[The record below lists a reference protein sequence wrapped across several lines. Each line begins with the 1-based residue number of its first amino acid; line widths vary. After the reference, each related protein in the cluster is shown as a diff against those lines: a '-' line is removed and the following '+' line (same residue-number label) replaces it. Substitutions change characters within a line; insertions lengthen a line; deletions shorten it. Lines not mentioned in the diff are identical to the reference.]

1 MDDRDRA
8 APVALARHA
17 PVPELVIDLPLGLR
31 PVAERDL
38 LQPARDLL
46 FRLLDR
52 QPIEKARID
61 HHPIAVIGGPIDD
74 EIGGIELGRAHHRR
88 HAEAIGADKIEIA
101 LVVGRAAE
109 NRARAVFHQNEIGDI
124 DRQAPAGV
132 ERVMNL
138 EAGVVAP
145 LLRGLDRRDRGADP
159 AAFLDERR
167 QRRVALRRRAGQRM
181 VGRDRHELRA
191 EQRVRAGRVDLE
203 LARSRFACERA
214 ERRRIDDEAN
224 DKALRAPDPV
234 ALHEAD
240 LFRPTIEPVEAGE
253 QIIRI
258 IGDLEEPLGEF
269 ALLDDRPGTP
279 AAAINHLLVG
289 EHRLID
295 RVPIDLRLLARDQ
308 AGVEEVQEQLLLMLV
323 IARIAG
329 RDLAR
334 PVERQSHRLQLGSH
348 RRDIGV
354 SPFRRTGVVLHRGVF
369 GWQPESVPAH
379 RVEDVEPARAPI
391 TRHHIAH
398 GVIAHMAH
406 VDTPRRIWEHLEDV
420 IFRPRIV
427 VNGLE
432 DLRVRPGLPPLG
444 LGFAH
449 VVSFGPHCRAFSKGY
464 RDHGV
469 RRDKTRFAGRV
480 K

>member
-1 MDDRDRA
+1 MT
-8 APVALARHA
+8 
-17 PVPELVIDLPLGLR
+17 
-31 PVAERDL
+31 
-38 LQPARDLL
+38 Q
-46 FRLLDR
+46 
-52 QPIEKARID
+52 
-61 HHPIAVIGGPIDD
+61 
-74 EIGGIELGRAHHRR
+74 
-88 HAEAIGADKIEIA
+88 
-101 LVVGRAAE
+101 
-109 NRARAVFHQNEIGDI
+109 
-124 DRQAPAGV
+124 
-132 ERVMNL
+132 
-138 EAGVVAP
+138 
-145 LLRGLDRRDRGADP
+145 
-159 AAFLDERR
+159 
-167 QRRVALRRRAGQRM
+167 
-181 VGRDRHELRA
+181 
-191 EQRVRAGRVDLE
+191 
-203 LARSRFACERA
+203 
-214 ERRRIDDEAN
+214 
-224 DKALRAPDPV
+224 ALRAPDPV

-253 QIIRI
+253 QIVRI

-279 AAAINHLLVG
+279 AAAVDHLLVG

-308 AGVEEVQEQLLLMLV
+308 AGVEEIQEQLLLMLV

-369 GWQPESVPAH
+369 GRQPESVPAH

-391 TRHHIAH
+391 TRHHVAH

-427 VNGLE
+427 VSGLE
-432 DLRVRPGLPPLG
+432 DLRVRPGLSPLG

-480 K
+480 KLTMASRGERQLYTLPKRVR